1 MPSRLAL
8 SRRHALA
15 AATLWLG
22 APRPARA
29 DAADDAL
36 RDVARARETL
46 RSLACPFTQ
55 ERELGLLAN
64 KVTSRGDLTL
74 VRPDRLR
81 WHLEPPDE
89 ATYWVTPDG
98 VAYRS
103 RDGACKAGG
112 GPFGALL
119 GDLLVALGGDLAKLR
134 TRYGIAAE
142 RTPQGLTLTLTP
154 KAADAAKVLRS
165 LRLTLAPNLLSPQRL
180 VLEEPGDGRSAI
192 AFGPATVNA
201 PVDPSRMKPPA

>member
-1 MPSRLAL
+1 MTPRPAL
-8 SRRHALA
+8 SRRAALGLA
-15 AATLWLG
+15 LWLG
-22 APRPARA
+22 APRTLRA

-36 RDVARARETL
+36 RDVARAREKL

-55 ERELGLLAN
+55 ERLLGLLAS
-64 KVTSRGDLTL
+64 KVTSRGDLIL

-89 ATYWVTPDG
+89 ATYWLTPEG

-103 RDGACKAGG
+103 REGGGKASG

-134 TRYGIAAE
+134 GRYSVAADRAAE
-142 RTPQGLTLTLTP
+142 GLTLTLTP
-154 KAADAAKVLRS
+154 KAADAAKALRS
-165 LRLTLAPNLLSPQRL
+165 LRLTIAPDLLSPTRL
-180 VLEEPGDGRSAI
+180 VLEEPGDDRATI
-192 AFGPATVNA
+192 AFGHAKLNA